1 MRLSIYLSIA
11 FIYILASPGDLRSA
25 VTAEDANT
33 QAVVNK
39 FLDATKTQQEA
50 LRGVQMEV
58 NIAASLPRLAKQ
70 GELQALRSIS
80 KLGKITYRALGF
92 SGDNTVKNEVIS
104 RYVKVDT
111 EPHDV
116 AITPDNYKFKYKG
129 ATYHEGKLVEVV
141 QVTPKR
147 KAVGLFHGEL
157 WLDSDTGMPLRESG
171 RFVKS
176 PSVFLKKIEF
186 VSSFE
191 IKDGVAIPKHFES
204 TVDTRLVGRAEL
216 KIDFSNFSRS
226 ESAGDDSANF
236 PR

>member
-1 MRLSIYLSIA
+1 LRLSIYLSIA
-11 FIYILASPGDLRSA
+11 FVLILASPNDLRSA
-25 VTAEDANT
+25 VTTEDATT

-39 FLDATKTQQEA
+39 FLDATRTQQEA
-50 LRGVQMEV
+50 LRGMQMEV
-58 NIAASLPRLAKQ
+58 KIAASLPRLAKA

-111 EPHDV
+111 EPHEV
-116 AITPDNYKFKYKG
+116 AITPANYKFKYKG
-129 ATYHEGKLVEVV
+129 ATYHEGKLVEIV
-141 QVTPKR
+141 QVMPKR

-157 WLDSDTGMPLRESG
+157 WLDSATGMPLRESG

-191 IKDGVAIPKHFES
+191 IRDGVAIPKHFES

-226 ESAGDDSANF
+226 ESADDNSSVF